1 MKMNAALPTV
11 LAIAVMAMASRV
23 PSKKP
28 PAADEKDVRDA
39 LSRFHV
45 ALNALF
51 QGDATPMA
59 KVWSHAGDVSAMG
72 PDGAMN
78 WGWDAVEEYWKSQA
92 AMKLGGK
99 VEPADLRVTMGA
111 DMATTSNFEK
121 GENTNA
127 KGETQQV
134 SIRAT
139 NVFRKEKG
147 QWKMVGHHT
156 DLLPYLKKD

>member
-1 MKMNAALPTV
+1 MNAALPTV
-11 LAIAVMAMASRV
+11 LAIAAMAVASRV
-23 PSKKP
+23 PSKTP
-28 PAADEKDVRDA
+28 PTGGEKEVRDA
-39 LSRFHV
+39 TSRFHA

-51 QGDATPMA
+51 QGDAAPMS
-59 KVWSHAGDVSAMG
+59 KVWSHAADVSAMG
-72 PDGAMN
+72 PDGAVN
-78 WGWDAVEEYWKSQA
+78 RGWDAVEEYWRAQA
-92 AMKLGGK
+92 ALKLGGK
-99 VEPADLRVTMGA
+99 VEAADLQVTMGT

-127 KGETQQV
+127 KGETQRV

-156 DLLPYLKKD
+156 DLLPYLAKD

>member
-1 MKMNAALPTV
+1 MNAALPTV
-11 LAIAVMAMASRV
+11 LAIAAMAMASRV
-23 PSKKP
+23 PSKTP
-28 PAADEKDVRDA
+28 STGDEKDVRDA
-39 LSRFHV
+39 MSRFHV

-51 QGDATPMA
+51 QGDATLMS

-72 PDGAMN
+72 PDGVMN

-92 AMKLGGK
+92 ALKLGGK
-99 VEPADLRVTMGA
+99 VEPADLHVTMGG

-127 KGETQQV
+127 NGETQRV

-147 QWKMVGHHT
+147 EWKMVGHHT
-156 DLLPYLKKD
+156 DLLPYLAKN